1 MIHTYY
7 FQDYSGNRYQVQ
19 QPPDTSLCKLAQHLP
34 GSSPHIVTPKVQPL
48 LATLSSD
55 LRGDLYGFRHG
66 PSGKLYMLYA
76 IKNEA

>member
-1 MIHTYY
+1 MTHTYY
-7 FQDYSGNRYQVQ
+7 FRDYSGNQYQVQ

-48 LATLSSD
+48 LATLSSP
-55 LRGDLYGFRHG
+55 LREELYGFRHG